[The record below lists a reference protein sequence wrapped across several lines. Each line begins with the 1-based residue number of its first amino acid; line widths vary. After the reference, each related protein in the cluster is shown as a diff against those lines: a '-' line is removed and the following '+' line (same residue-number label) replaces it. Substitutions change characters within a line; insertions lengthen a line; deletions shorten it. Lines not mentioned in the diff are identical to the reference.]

1 MMSQKRKFNEE
12 SECLKESIQG
22 IVSFYDVR
30 KGFGF
35 IRGEDGQ
42 RVFVHK
48 SVLPFWTIFL
58 EKGDR
63 VTYCVSESKR
73 GPVATNLAVKEN

>member
-1 MMSQKRKFNEE
+1 MNISQQASDEQMTM
-12 SECLKESIQG
+12 QG

-35 IRGEDGQ
+35 IRGDDGQ

-48 SVLPFWTIFL
+48 SELPFWTIYL
-58 EKGDR
+58 QKGDKVVYR
-63 VTYCVSESKR
+63 MSESKR
-73 GPVATNLAVKEN
+73 GLVAMNLALQES

>member
-1 MMSQKRKFNEE
+1 MKNISVCVFQKKEE
-12 SECLKESIQG
+12 TDLLVSG

-35 IRGEDGQ
+35 IRGDDGQ

-48 SVLPFWTIFL
+48 SELPFWTIFL
-58 EKGDR
+58 QKGDHVR
-63 VTYCVSESKR
+63 YCVNESKR
-73 GPVATNLAVKEN
+73 GPVATKIMMQDS

>member
-1 MMSQKRKFNEE
+1 MLSSKRKCNEE
-12 SECLKESIQG
+12 MDKMNDNVNG
-22 IVSFYDVR
+22 VVSFYDAR

-35 IRGEDGQ
+35 IRGDDGQ

-48 SVLPFWTIFL
+48 SELPFWTIFL

-63 VTYCVSESKR
+63 VTYCVSDSKR
-73 GPVATNLAVKEN
+73 GPYAKNIAVKEN

>member
-1 MMSQKRKFNEE
+1 MKMQQQVSEE
-12 SECLKESIQG
+12 EMTMQG

-35 IRGEDGQ
+35 IRGDDGQ

-48 SVLPFWTIFL
+48 SELPFWTIYL
-58 EKGDR
+58 QKGDKVMYR
-63 VTYCVSESKR
+63 VSESKR
-73 GPVATNLAVKEN
+73 GPVAMDLAVQDS